1 MLETVEK
8 MKKKGNFTKEDLAEL
23 GFTDHDMGDNE
34 NIPPVLEDENEDQAQ
49 DTIEDGPN
57 NQS

>member
-23 GFTDHDMGDNE
+23 GLVDNDGGDV
-34 NIPPVLEDENEDQAQ
+34 PQVVMEDPENEDQAQ
-49 DTIEDGPN
+49 QEA
-57 NQS
+57 